1 MKSLLGR
8 IRLVV
13 LLILAIVGWGL
24 FSIKNINKESWP
36 DVEMPLGLVTVIYPG
51 APADLVEVEVTNVME
66 AELKGLANLTSLES
80 SSIQN
85 ASLIL
90 VEFDLDADMRE
101 SIDAVR
107 DAVATAES
115 DLPDDVDSVTVQQ
128 IATSNQP
135 VYSFSLSGDFPPD
148 VLRRYAVVIRDRLE
162 GLQGV
167 NEVRISGMR
176 DDQLQVLVNQRRLEE
191 IGGTLS
197 DVVDTLQKAQSTAPV
212 GRFQSEQRNFSLDI
226 DRVGLDIEAL
236 SQLMVRASATG
247 DNVPLSTVASM
258 KRALSEPT
266 EHTRVVTNTPGGPEA
281 WIAGDAISFDILRQ
295 PGANVPEVVMVVKD
309 ELAQARA
316 ELPESLEITVT
327 TDRGEE
333 IIAGLTMLFSNAGQ
347 AVLLVFI
354 ILYLVLGL
362 RESLIAGF
370 SIPLTFLVTFG
381 VLEAIGQ
388 SVNNLSLM
396 ALVIALG
403 LLVDDFI
410 LIMEG
415 MHEELEGG
423 KSPLDAAVA
432 TLKDFAVPSLSGS
445 LTTLAAFFPIA
456 MLGGMEGKF
465 IQVIPLTICI
475 CLISSYLVSI
485 TVDTTL
491 GAALLKHSE
500 PNAATRKVNAAFD
513 RVVAWYEAVVFP
525 RTLTTPRR
533 RWAVLAAAVGAFLV
547 SVMAAGQLDS
557 ILYPATDEAQLGA
570 TFYLP
575 PGTTLA
581 ETRVL
586 SAQVEAALA
595 GDPNIQHFTL
605 NTGVKSGLA
614 MSGPESYLEP
624 FEGEHLLGVT
634 MQLVP
639 FDERGVPSYDLAET
653 YRERLMELGRGEVE
667 IHQVRMGASS
677 GGPVEIRV
685 TARSIER
692 AEAIADEVLAVARD
706 LEDEVGLK
714 GLTDSRKPHQGAF
727 RIELYDEALSFH
739 NLDRSSVLQFL
750 FYAISGTT
758 ADTVFDA
765 ESGGTEVASE
775 VDIEVGYDWRGDGVW
790 NSPASL
796 EEVLSLKVP
805 GFFGDSVPLAGV
817 ADLSLKSS
825 PIGIN
830 HVNRRQ
836 VVNISADA
844 DGSPV
849 EAADAIEA
857 QLALTGPE
865 LGQGEAIEFLGD
877 KANASQTSQELGK
890 ALLLAIALI
899 FAILVSQFRSFVQP
913 LIILITMPLAMTG
926 VFIGFLFAGIPVS
939 FPAMIGMVALAG
951 IVVNDSIVLID
962 AINRGRRVDGL
973 SPVQAALQ
981 GCVSR
986 MRPIMV
992 TTVTTVIG
1000 LIPLALTDPVW
1011 EGLCMAIIFG
1021 ISLATV
1027 LTMVVIPA
1035 IYLVLE
1041 RAGSED
1047 ISGAAPAPTTP
1058 APTEFSD
1065 A

>member
-1 MKSLLGR
+1 MRGLLSR
-8 IRLVV
+8 IRLVIL
-13 LLILAIVGWGL
+13 LLIAIVGWGL
-24 FSIKNINKESWP
+24 FSLKTIGKESWP

-51 APADLVEVEVTNVME
+51 APAELVEAEVTNILE
-66 AELKGLANLTSLES
+66 AEIKGLANLTSLES
-80 SSIQN
+80 SSAQN
-85 ASLIL
+85 VSLIL

-101 SIDAVR
+101 SLDSLR
-107 DAVATAES
+107 DAVAAGEAE
-115 DLPDDVDSVTVQQ
+115 LPEDVDSVTVDK

-135 VYSFSLSGDFPPD
+135 IYSFSLSGELPPE
-148 VLRRYAVVIRDRLE
+148 VLREYAVSLRDRLE

-197 DVVDTLQKAQSTAPV
+197 DVVDALQKAQSTAPV
-212 GRFQSEQRNFSLDI
+212 GRFQSEQRNFNLDI
-226 DRVGLDIEAL
+226 DRVGLDIDQL

-247 DNVPLSTVASM
+247 DNVPLSTVATL

-266 EHTRVVTNTPGGPEA
+266 EHTRVVSNTAHGVV
-281 WIAGDAISFDILRQ
+281 AGDAISFDILRQ
-295 PGANVPEVVMVVKD
+295 PGANVPEVVHRIAA
-309 ELAQARA
+309 ELAEAQL
-316 ELPESLEITVT
+316 ELPAALEITVT
-327 TDRGEE
+327 TDVGAD
-333 IIAGLTMLFSNAGQ
+333 IIEGLAMLFSNAGQ
-347 AVLLVFI
+347 AVLLVFV
-354 ILYLVLGL
+354 ILFLVLGL

-381 VLEAIGQ
+381 VLEATGQ

-410 LIMEG
+410 LMMEG
-415 MHEELEGG
+415 MHEELEAGR
-423 KSPLDAAVA
+423 SPLDAAVA
-432 TLKDFAVPSLSGS
+432 ALRDFALPSLSGS

-456 MLGGMEGKF
+456 MLGGMEGRF

-485 TVDTTL
+485 TIDAAV
-491 GAALLKHSE
+491 GAAFLKHTA
-500 PNAATRKVNAAFD
+500 PNAATRAVNAAFD
-513 RVVAWYEAVVFP
+513 RVVAWYEARVFP
-525 RTLTTPRR
+525 RTLVTPRQ
-533 RWAVLAAAVGAFLV
+533 RWGVLAAAAAAFLV
-547 SVMAAGQLDS
+547 SVMAARQLDS
-557 ILYPATDEAQLGA
+557 ILYPATDESQLGA

-575 PGTTLA
+575 PGTTLD
-581 ETRVL
+581 ETVQL
-586 SAQVEAALA
+586 SRQVEAALS

-605 NTGVKSGLA
+605 SAGTKSGLA
-614 MSGPESYLEP
+614 MSGPDSYLEP
-624 FEGEHLLGVT
+624 FQGEHLLGVT

-639 FDERGVPSYDLAET
+639 LEDRGVPSYELAEV
-653 YRERLMELGRGEVE
+653 YRERLAALGRGELE
-667 IHQVRMGASS
+667 IHQIRMGASS
-677 GGPVEIRV
+677 GGPVEIRIS
-685 TARSIER
+685 ARSTAR
-692 AEAIADEVLAVARD
+692 AEALADEVLAVAR
-706 LEDEVGLK
+706 EVGGLK
-714 GLTDSRKPHQGAF
+714 GLTDTRKPHQGAF

-739 NLDRSSVLQFL
+739 NLDRGSVLQFL

-758 ADTVFDA
+758 ADTVFD
-765 ESGGTEVASE
+765 GDKE
-775 VDIEVGYDWRGDGVW
+775 VDIEVGYDWRSDGIW

-796 EEVLSLKVP
+796 EEILSLKVP
-805 GFFGDSVPLAGV
+805 GFFGKTVPLAGV
-817 ADLSLKSS
+817 ADLQLKSS

-830 HVNRRQ
+830 HVDRRH
-836 VVNISADA
+836 VVTVTADA
-844 DGSPV
+844 VGSPV

-857 QLALTGPE
+857 QLALTGPRLE
-865 LGQGEAIEFLGD
+865 RGESIEFLGD
-877 KANASQTSQELGK
+877 KANSAQTAQELGK
-890 ALLLAIALI
+890 ALVLALAMI
-899 FAILVSQFRSFVQP
+899 FAILVTQFRSFLQP

-926 VFIGFLFAGIPVS
+926 VFLGFLVSGIPIS

-962 AINRGRRVDGL
+962 AINRGRRHDGL
-973 SPVQAALQ
+973 SPVRAVLQ

-992 TTVTTVIG
+992 TTATTVIG

-1035 IYLVLE
+1035 LYLVLE
-1041 RAGSED
+1041 RAGEEPL
-1047 ISGAAPAPTTP
+1047 AAPSPP
-1058 APTEFSD
+1058 PNLPQPTESP
-1065 A
+1065 